1 MSLNNKERQAAAA
14 EIAENL
20 RRAGIDE
27 PALQA
32 LTGLPD
38 GRFAAALNVTAACDP
53 ADVWLVRD
61 AVVKAVVDAGA
72 EPYPFSKMADS
83 MRDAAGKWFG
93 YQRPEHLRY

>member
-32 LTGLPD
+32 MTGLPD
-38 GRFAAALNVTAACDP
+38 GRLAAAR
-53 ADVWLVRD
+53 W
-61 AVVKAVVDAGA
+61 
-72 EPYPFSKMADS
+72 
-83 MRDAAGKWFG
+83 W
-93 YQRPEHLRY
+93 